1 MASHL
6 LLFFWFLLQ
15 IKFSGQEE
23 EEAREMK
30 YTSKDTGLEQALRS
44 PDEDEAK
51 LLNSVSSRM
60 RVSMAEARDS
70 CTGISRKLL
79 VGLGFAALLIQE
91 SRAVLGRERIAQH
104 HSSATVNLSSPRLRI
119 PRQHVFR
126 PLSESLSRWT
136 GTGEKDR
143 L

>member
-1 MASHL
+1 MKNKKSSFSQHPAMASH

-23 EEAREMK
+23 EARQVQ
-30 YTSKDTGLEQALRS
+30 YTPKDTGLEQALRS

-51 LLNSVSSRM
+51 LLNSVSSRL
-60 RVSMAEARDS
+60 RVSMAEASNS
-70 CTGISRKLL
+70 CTGISRKLP

-104 HSSATVNLSSPRLRI
+104 HSLATVNLSSPRL
-119 PRQHVFR
+119 
-126 PLSESLSRWT
+126 
-136 GTGEKDR
+136 
-143 L
+143 

>member
-1 MASHL
+1 
-6 LLFFWFLLQ
+6 
-15 IKFSGQEE
+15 
-23 EEAREMK
+23 MK

-91 SRAVLGRERIAQH
+91 SRAVLGRENSTA
-104 HSSATVNLSSPRLRI
+104 
-119 PRQHVFR
+119 
-126 PLSESLSRWT
+126 PLVSH
-136 GTGEKDR
+136 GEPELTQAANTQTARFQTTIRELVQMDR
-143 L
+143 NR